1 MTYTHHNAELNKKH
15 IGQRVKLKGWVSKKR
30 NLGGLVFIDLRDR
43 FGITQLVAQPDNT
56 FYDLASSFKSEYV
69 IEAEGIVVERLSI
82 NPAIPTG
89 EIEVILTAIKLLNT
103 AETPPIGIS
112 NEDTSLEDTRLKYR
126 YLDLRRPIMQNYMIK
141 RSQITQAIREALLT
155 EGFNEFETPIL
166 GKSTPEGARDFLVP
180 SRIYPGEFYAL
191 PQSPQIYKQ
200 LYMVAGFEK
209 YFQIARCFRDE
220 DLRADRQLEFTQVDI
235 ETSFLSENEIQS
247 LIERVLAHTF
257 KKVLDHDIELPIRK
271 LSYKEAIEHYG
282 SDKPDLRFDMTLK
295 TYTEAFSG
303 FDIPFFKEKCIRG
316 FVVPNGASFT
326 RKELDGFTQV
336 IKKNHGEA
344 LAYLK
349 LSEGVLSG
357 SIAKFISNPE
367 AVIEKLAMSENDLA
381 LIVVAKDYKTSS
393 NAAGVLR
400 KDLGELLLLAKPN
413 DFQFVWIVDWPLFE
427 ENEDG
432 SLTAA
437 HHPFTAPKE
446 ADKALLKTDPKQCMA
461 QAYDIVLNGYELGGG
476 SVRIHESDLQQTM
489 FEAIG
494 LEKSVIE
501 ERFGF
506 LVGALKYGTPPHG
519 GLALGLDRIVM
530 LMTNTKN
537 IKDVI
542 AFPKTQS
549 ARDLMMQ
556 APSTVA
562 ESQLEELKISFTK
575 SH

>member
-1 MTYTHHNAELNKKH
+1 MHYTHHNNELNIAH
-15 IGQRVKLKGWVSKKR
+15 VGQTVSLKGWVAKKR
-30 NLGGLVFIDLRDR
+30 NLGGLIFIDLRDR
-43 FGITQLVAQPDNT
+43 FGITQLVIQPENPN
-56 FYDLASSFKSEYV
+56 YDEAATFKSEYV
-69 IEAEGIVVERLSI
+69 IEATGLVVKRESI
-82 NPAIPTG
+82 NSQIATG
-89 EIEVILTAIKLLNT
+89 EIEVVVNSLKLLNT

-112 NEDTSLEDTRLKYR
+112 NEDKSLEDTRLKYR
-126 YLDLRRPIMQNYMIK
+126 YLDLRRPIMQNYLIK
-141 RSQITQAIREALLT
+141 RSQITQAVREALLV

-235 ETSFLSENEIQS
+235 ETSFLSEQDIQAM
-247 LIERVLAHTF
+247 IERVLQHTF
-257 KKVLDHDIELPIRK
+257 KKVLNYDIDFPIPR
-271 LSYKEAIEHYG
+271 LSYEKAISLYG
-282 SDKPDLRFDMTLK
+282 SDKPDLRFGLLLN
-295 TYTEAFSG
+295 TYTDMFAPFE
-303 FDIPFFKEKCIRG
+303 IPFFSEKSIRG
-316 FVVPNGASFT
+316 FVIPNGAHLT
-326 RKELDGFTQV
+326 RKELDQFTLSV
-336 IKKNHGEA
+336 KKNHGEA

-349 LSEGVLSG
+349 YINQELSG
-357 SIAKFISNPE
+357 SILKFITEPK
-367 AVIEKLAMSENDLA
+367 ALVDTLGLNDQDL
-381 LIVVAKDYKTSS
+381 LCLVVGKDYAKAS
-393 NAAGVLR
+393 NAAGALR
-400 KDLGELLLLAKPN
+400 KEVGEYMNLASDTDYK
-413 DFQFVWIVDWPLFE
+413 FAWIVDWPLFD

-446 ADKALLKTDPKQCMA
+446 QDKALLKTNPKACMA

-476 SVRIHESDLQQTM
+476 SVRIHESHIQQQM

-494 LEKSVIE
+494 LPNDVIE
-501 ERFGF
+501 QRFGF

-519 GLALGLDRIVM
+519 GLALGLDRLVM
-530 LMTNTKN
+530 LMTGTKN

-549 ARDLMMQ
+549 ARDLMME
-556 APSTVA
+556 APSSVA
-562 ESQLEELKISFTK
+562 DLQLDELKISFK
-575 SH
+575 K